1 MLEIENTS
9 PGEVRKLGSRWSLF
23 RIAKDEPGMPIQWN
37 TYQPC
42 GIHATLPP
50 PSWLKLPPGQVFTD
64 FLLLHIGLDNEPVF
78 NEPGHYFIQSG
89 TLFGESNIVT
99 IEVEGDETV
108 AAAVRFLRDS
118 GLYVLF
124 SDYSAKSM
132 VTLRERAEAL
142 SVALDGFREMSKGTP
157 YKTWL
162 PVCEFILEEI
172 CSGIDSD
179 HHPLDGEDSARYLR
193 IAEGLPSPQRGHLI
207 SSIAMAQMEQGN
219 VKDAQAAYSLLAAS
233 TDNGYFRQL
242 ALYQLASIR
251 NMTKPK

>member
-1 MLEIENTS
+1 MGMS
-9 PGEVRKLGSRWSLF
+9 PRRPRKANRPHCRAKYVYTRIYKPTISRLMKQSQL
-23 RIAKDEPGMPIQWN
+23 IVCP
-37 TYQPC
+37 
-42 GIHATLPP
+42 
-50 PSWLKLPPGQVFTD
+50 
-64 FLLLHIGLDNEPVF
+64 
-78 NEPGHYFIQSG
+78 FIS
-89 TLFGESNIVT
+89 
-99 IEVEGDETV
+99 
-108 AAAVRFLRDS
+108 FLRDS